1 MGLMS
6 LVFAL
11 FTAGYILGVWT
22 ACVIF
27 KQPQRAYED
36 GLPISQAGPRLMVPP
51 AVLAERRP

>member
-1 MGLMS
+1 MS

-36 GLPISQAGPRLMVPP
+36 GLPIYQAIPSVMVPRAAP
-51 AVLAERRP
+51 VERRP